1 MVSAHAANVAAV
13 YWDQVTEALGQTL
26 DREELHHCL
35 DALSSLQLQAV
46 VLAFYGGHT
55 YPEIAI
61 LLGVPLGTVKAR
73 IRDGSAGSATACRPT
88 SEAPGPG
95 QVATRLTDRSV
106 CPHLAPRSLPAEIRR
121 LTGGPQ
127 LSLADEPPVT
137 KGLPAGG

>member
-35 DALSSLQLQAV
+35 DALSSPQLQAV

-73 IRDGSAGSATACRPT
+73 PW
-88 SEAPGPG
+88 
-95 QVATRLTDRSV
+95 
-106 CPHLAPRSLPAEIRR
+106 IRR
-121 LTGGPQ
+121 GSWPRRM
-127 LSLADEPPVT
+127 
-137 KGLPAGG
+137 